1 VDTLTTSNLTIE
13 FDEGL
18 TQAVFTLDV
27 FDAVG
32 VTQAHFHCG
41 HPGANGPVV
50 VFLFPASGPPPGPGI
65 DVDGPLSNGTLT
77 NANFRVADCL
87 TAIGRPVN
95 NIASLFLAMRDGLIY
110 ANVHTLA
117 NTAGEVRSQLCGK

>member
-13 FDEGL
+13 F
-18 TQAVFTLDV
+18 
-27 FDAVG
+27 
-32 VTQAHFHCG
+32 
-41 HPGANGPVV
+41 VV

-77 NANFRVADCL
+77 NTNFLAADCL

-95 NIASLFLAMRDGLIY
+95 TIASLFLAMRDGLIY
-110 ANVHTLA
+110 ANVHTLG
-117 NTAGEVRSQLCGK
+117 NPAGEVRSQLCGK